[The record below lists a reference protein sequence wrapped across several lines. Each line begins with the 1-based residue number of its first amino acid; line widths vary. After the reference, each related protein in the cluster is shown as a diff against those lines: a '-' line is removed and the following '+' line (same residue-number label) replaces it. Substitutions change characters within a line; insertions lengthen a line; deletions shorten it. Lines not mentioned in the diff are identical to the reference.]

1 MDPLQVLVAD
11 DEGVSRTVVGAM
23 LKKAG
28 YPVVFANDGE
38 QAWRELDSDNP
49 PALALLDW
57 EMPGLQGPEIVQ
69 RIRSKQ
75 LQAPT
80 YVILLTGRDSS
91 ADIVQGLR
99 AGADDYVTKPANE
112 DELIARVSVGARVV
126 QLQSALADR
135 VRSLEEALA
144 NVKALQTLLPMCA
157 YCKSVRNDH
166 NYWEKVETY
175 FTQHSNVAFTHSY
188 CPNCYERFV
197 RPELEALEDKSEE
210 QKGQRRG

>member
-1 MDPLQVLVAD
+1 MLPLQVLVAD
-11 DEGVSRTVVGAM
+11 DEPVSRTIVGAM

-28 YPVVFANDGE
+28 YPVMFAQDGL
-38 QAWRELDSDNP
+38 QAWQMLDVDDP

-57 EMPGLQGPEIVQ
+57 EMPGLQGPEVVQ
-69 RIRSKQ
+69 RLRDRRAAS
-75 LQAPT
+75 PT
-80 YVILLTGRDSS
+80 YAILLTSRDSS

-126 QLQSALADR
+126 QLQAALADR

-157 YCKSVRNDH
+157 YCKSIRNDQ

-175 FTQHSNVAFTHSY
+175 FQQHSNVSFTHSY

-197 RPELEALEDKSEE
+197 KPELEALEDARAAQDK
-210 QKGQRRG
+210 QRR